1 MKKTINHKMVVAATV
16 LAISYLGL
24 SPVSYSYAAGTSANT
39 QATAS
44 ISSVCTISA
53 QNLSFG
59 NLVLPLSAQSASTSM
74 SVLCS
79 NKSSYTIGLTY
90 GGIYGSG
97 ISGNYW
103 TAVSQACNSSTNA
116 SSMYYNPLNPNGTA
130 GGYVWTEY
138 NTSGKVVGGACTT
151 SPPGNS
157 GTYVATLG
165 YTASTTN
172 GQYYNPANTTVYNYG
187 KMTGVANGDNIAY
200 SIQVPNN
207 PNQVW
212 NNSNYSYSAT
222 GTGVTQSIP
231 VVGKLVP
238 AQSGSSYPTP
248 DMYMD
253 TVTATVNF

>member
-1 MKKTINHKMVVAATV
+1 MEKTSNYKIVAKATV
-16 LAISYLGL
+16 LALLCLGL
-24 SPVSYSYAAGTSANT
+24 SPASYAAGVSANA

-53 QNLSFG
+53 QSLSFG

-74 SVLCS
+74 TVLCS

-103 TAVSQACNSSTNA
+103 TAVTQACNSSTNA
-116 SSMYYNPLNPNGTA
+116 SSMYYNPLNPNGSA

-138 NTSGKVVGGACTT
+138 NSSGKVIGGSCTT

-165 YTASTTN
+165 NTATTAN
-172 GQYYNPANTTVYNYG
+172 GQYYNPANTTIYNYG

-200 SIQVPNN
+200 SIQVPGN

-222 GTGVTQSIP
+222 GTGVTQTIP